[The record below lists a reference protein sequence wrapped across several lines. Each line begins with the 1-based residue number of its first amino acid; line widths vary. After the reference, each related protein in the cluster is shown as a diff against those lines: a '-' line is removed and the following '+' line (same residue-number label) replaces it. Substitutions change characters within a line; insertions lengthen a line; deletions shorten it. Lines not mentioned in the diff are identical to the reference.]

1 MKRYA
6 NNRSD
11 IIAACS
17 WLIGS
22 CAIVPALIITVSA
35 GPRKRVSLQHSLG
48 ILFST
53 QGSRSLFFTNHF
65 MFMLQF
71 VVWTR
76 KHMEDRCSWK
86 SHDEN
91 TTQYAAKGN
100 NLARYTV
107 WYHVTVANCRH
118 GYDSPPIGSGNA
130 AKAVGPSVLAFCE
143 FFLCQMYERWE

>member
-1 MKRYA
+1 MKKCA

-11 IIAACS
+11 VIAACS
-17 WLIGS
+17 WLTGS
-22 CAIVPALIITVSA
+22 CAIALALIIISA
-35 GPRKRVSLQHSLG
+35 GPRKRVSLQHSLNVS
-48 ILFST
+48 I
-53 QGSRSLFFTNHF
+53 QGGCSLFFTNHF
-65 MFMLQF
+65 TFMLQL

-86 SHDEN
+86 SHYKN

-118 GYDSPPIGSGNA
+118 GYDSPPIGSRNA
-130 AKAVGPSVLAFCE
+130 AKAVRPCGLVLWE
-143 FFLCQMYERWE
+143 FFLCQMYKRWE